1 MFTINGSPLM
11 VHYLICS
18 LKYVHH
24 MVHHIN
30 SFMIFVKISVQHA
43 EIPMRIENV
52 IGDIELSGDGG
63 EGSLYESWSHF
74 AGF

>member
-1 MFTINGSPLM
+1 MMLCKSAL
-11 VHYLICS
+11 S
-18 LKYVHH
+18 
-24 MVHHIN
+24 
-30 SFMIFVKISVQHA
+30 A